1 MKLDS
6 IFNPKTVAVIGATD
20 RIGSVGRGLVKNLL
34 DRTNESS
41 QGRTEKSA
49 QGGLKRKI
57 YLVNPNRNKVF
68 GIKTFP
74 KIGTIDKKIDLAII
88 AVPAKI
94 VLKIVKECCQKKV
107 RAIIIISS
115 GFAEIGA
122 NGALLQN
129 RIVALTNRAKIA
141 LVGPN
146 CLGVLRPPT
155 GLNASFAPLSP
166 NQGGLALISQSGA
179 LLDSIIDASADK
191 FYGFSTIISYGNE
204 AGLTLPNFLDWAGK
218 DKKTKVIALYFEG
231 LKNGREF
238 FNIAK
243 KVNKIKPV
251 VVLRGGKTKT
261 AQKAV
266 SSHTGVLA
274 GASQIYSTAFKQ
286 AGLIE
291 VQSLE
296 ELLDISKALVW
307 QARCKNGIGIV
318 TNGGGAGIL
327 AADYCHQLGINL
339 TKLNP
344 TVKGK
349 IDKAKAMHRGW
360 SKNNPADIVGDALSD
375 RYKIAIEALL
385 SQNDIYGLMVIQTMQ
400 VMTESIKNAK
410 IIIKA
415 KKKYPKKPIVTVF
428 MGGRLTGPA
437 IKLLEKNKIPNYSDP
452 LRAARAIKALINN
465 Y

>member
-6 IFNPKTVAVIGATD
+6 IFNPKTIAVIGATD

-34 DRTNESS
+34 GN
-41 QGRTEKSA
+41 KKPA
-49 QGGLKRKI
+49 QGGSKRKI
-57 YLVNPNRNKVF
+57 YLINPNRKKVF

-74 KIGTIDKKIDLAII
+74 EIKLVDKKIDLAVI

-94 VLKIVKECCQKKV
+94 VLKIVEQCCEKKV
-107 RAIIIISS
+107 KAIIIVSA
-115 GFAEIGA
+115 GFAEIGPD
-122 NGALLQN
+122 GALLQDK
-129 RIVALTNRAKIA
+129 IIEFTNRTNIA

-146 CLGVLRPPT
+146 CLGILRPT
-155 GLNASFAPLSP
+155 VGLNASFAPLSP
-166 NQGGLALISQSGA
+166 NQGDITLISQSGA

-191 FYGFSTIISYGNE
+191 FYGFSSIISYGNE
-204 AGLTLPNFLDWAGK
+204 AGLTLQNFLDWAGK

-238 FNIAK
+238 FNVAK
-243 KVNKIKPV
+243 RVSKTKPII
-251 VVLRGGKTKT
+251 VLRGGKTKT

-274 GASQIYSTAFKQ
+274 GTSQIYSTAFRQ

-296 ELLDISKALVW
+296 ELLDISKALTW
-307 QARCKNGIGIV
+307 QPRCKNGIGII

-339 TKLNP
+339 TKLSP
-344 TVKGK
+344 AIKEK
-349 IDKAKAMHRGW
+349 IDKAKAMHSGW
-360 SKNNPADIVGDALSD
+360 SKNNPVDIVGDALSD
-375 RYKIAIEALL
+375 RYKIAIDSLL
-385 SQNDIYGLMVIQTMQ
+385 SQNDIYGLMIIQTMQ
-400 VMTESIKNAK
+400 VMTEPIKNAK
-410 IIIKA
+410 IIIEA
-415 KKKYPKKPIVTVF
+415 KKRHPKKPIITVF
-428 MGGRLTGPA
+428 MGGKLTSPS

-452 LRAARAIKALINN
+452 IRAARAIKALIN
-465 Y
+465 

>member
-1 MKLDS
+1 MKLNS

-20 RIGSVGRGLVKNLL
+20 RLGSVGRGLVKNLL
-34 DRTNESS
+34 E
-41 QGRTEKSA
+41 GKK
-49 QGGLKRKI
+49 KRKI
-57 YLVNPNRNKVF
+57 YLVNPNRKKVF
-68 GIKTFP
+68 KIKTFP
-74 KIGTIDKKIDLAII
+74 KIDAINKKIDLAII

-94 VLKIVKECCQKKV
+94 VLKIVKECCEKKV

-115 GFAEIGA
+115 GFAEIGPH
-122 NGALLQN
+122 GALLQGK
-129 RIVALTNRAKIA
+129 IIALTNRANIA

-146 CLGVLRPPT
+146 CLGVLRPLT
-155 GLNASFAPLSP
+155 ALNASFAPLSP
-166 NQGGLALISQSGA
+166 NQGGMTLISQSGA
-179 LLDSIIDASADK
+179 LLDSIIDVSADK
-191 FYGFSTIISYGNE
+191 FYGFSAIISYGNE
-204 AGLTLPNFLDWAGK
+204 AGLTLPDFLDWAGK
-218 DKKTKVIALYFEG
+218 DKKTKVISLYFEG

-243 KVNKIKPV
+243 KINRIKPI

-266 SSHTGVLA
+266 SSHTGALA
-274 GASQIYSTAFKQ
+274 GTSQIYSTAFKQ

-307 QARCKNGIGIV
+307 QPRCKNGIGIV

-327 AADYCHQLGINL
+327 AADYCHQLGIDL
-339 TKLNP
+339 TKLSSA
-344 TVKGK
+344 VKRK
-349 IDKAKAMHRGW
+349 IDKAKAMHPGW

-375 RYKIAIEALL
+375 KYKITIDSLL

-400 VMTESIKNAK
+400 VMTEPIKNAK
-410 IIIKA
+410 IIIEA
-415 KKKYPKKPIVTVF
+415 RKKYPKKPIVAVF
-428 MGGRLTGPA
+428 MGGKLTNPA

-452 LRAARAIKALINN
+452 LRATRAMRALINN
-465 Y
+465 H